1 MKKKGFTLIE
11 LLVVIAI
18 IALLMAVLLPSLAK
32 AREQGKGILCL
43 NNLRQMTIA
52 AKVYASDNEDYFPPA
67 YSFDPDPM
75 DSISINPSWDFTTIK
90 DWTTSEIIIKPGL
103 LWAGE
108 TSDKVQQCPSYKGPS
123 NSLAD
128 RYTGYNYNTSFIG
141 HGAGETIRRPARTTH
156 VRDTAGCAL
165 FGDGEYSG
173 GANKYMRS
181 PFKSDSDEFYARASG
196 TQGWRH
202 SSKTSVAWVDGHAS
216 FQREIFTETE
226 SSQKTEIEKH
236 NAESKYKIG
245 FLSADNRAYDL
256 R

>member
-18 IALLMAVLLPSLAK
+18 IALLLSVLMPSLAK
-32 AREQGKGILCL
+32 AREHGKGMLCL
-43 NNLRQMTIA
+43 SNLRQMAIA
-52 AKVYASDNEDYFPPA
+52 SKVYAANNNDYFPPA
-67 YSFDPDPM
+67 YLRDPDLS
-75 DSISINPSWDFTTIK
+75 DTLSINQNWDFTTVK
-90 DWTTSEIIIKPGL
+90 DWTTMELVVEPGL
-103 LWAGE
+103 LWNKE
-108 TSDKVQQCPSYKGPS
+108 TSEKVQQCPGYKGSS
-123 NSLAD
+123 NTLAD

-141 HGAGETIRRPARTTH
+141 HGAGETVSKPARTTH

-181 PFKSDSDEFYARASG
+181 PFKSDSDMFYARASG

-202 SSKTSVAWVDGHAS
+202 SSKTAVAWVDGHTS
-216 FQREIFTETE
+216 LQKERFTDTE
-226 SSQKTEIEKH
+226 PSEKAEIEQH
-236 NAESKYKIG
+236 NADAKYKIG

-256 R
+256 K